1 MTYYQYLQMVDG
13 RQKIVVKGGRE
24 GGRGG
29 ERGGGWG
36 EGERGGGLRMLK
48 RMRFKIQDFQIAIAI
63 AIALFSPPPPL
74 SLPLPT
80 YPPCPLLPP
89 SLYLLSPSSAS
100 YLLL

>member
-36 EGERGGGLRMLK
+36 EGERGGG
-48 RMRFKIQDFQIAIAI
+48 
-63 AIALFSPPPPL
+63 
-74 SLPLPT
+74 
-80 YPPCPLLPP
+80 CEC
-89 SLYLLSPSSAS
+89 
-100 YLLL
+100 